1 MEEEI
6 KNRQGQESC
15 NKVQKPIKKVS
26 VKETKNHIMGTDKC
40 SSVTFKGDAQ
50 KYTLIDEQEKGTLS
64 TYFTCTTKKGELA
77 GVSFGVKSKDSD
89 GKYVYTPETTLD
101 QYDGAVHDAVV
112 SLYASG
118 NSFISLSMIYGAMTG
133 KKNSEVKLTE
143 ETKEKIVKSLWKLSS
158 AWVSINNYAEAD
170 AYNQNVKCSAKRVQ
184 RINRTAQCLYFS
196 TETIYFQNGTTSEGI
211 NVLEEPILY
220 TYAKNIRQIQSDP
233 MEIMSTP
240 VNKNEE
246 NIIMQR
252 CLYQQINRVRST
264 AKKGFSN
271 KILFEP
277 ILEELHITRD
287 YYSNVNTYNSK
298 RRRTIESMK
307 KVLDYWSNGEYKIIN
322 GYEVVK
328 DGFLIKLSRKGPSS
342 IPKELL

>member
-6 KNRQGQESC
+6 KTQKEES
-15 NKVQKPIKKVS
+15 KADTQKPVKKVS

-50 KYTLIDEQEKGTLS
+50 KYTLIDEQEKGAMS
-64 TYFTCTTKKGELA
+64 TYFTCTTKKGEMA
-77 GVSFGVKSKDSD
+77 GVTFGVKSKDSD

-118 NSFISLSMIYGAMTG
+118 NSFISLAMIYGAMTG
-133 KKNSEVKLTE
+133 KKNSEVKLTDE
-143 ETKEKIVKSLWKLSS
+143 AKEKIVKSLWKLSS

-170 AYNQNVKCSAKRVQ
+170 AYNQNVKCSARRVQ

-196 TETIYFQNGTTSEGI
+196 TETIYFENGTTSEGI

-233 MEIMSTP
+233 MEIMNTP
-240 VNKNEE
+240 LYKNEE
-246 NIIMQR
+246 NIILQR
-252 CLYQQINRVRST
+252 CLYQQINRIRST

-271 KILFEP
+271 KILFETV
-277 ILEELHITRD
+277 LNELHITAD
-287 YYSNVNTYNSK
+287 YYSKSGTYRVK
-298 RRRTIESMK
+298 KKRTIDAMK
-307 KVLDYWSNGEYKIIN
+307 KILDYWSGGEYKIIS
-322 GYEVVK
+322 GYEITE
-328 DGFLIKLSRKGPSS
+328 DGFLIKLSRKE
-342 IPKELL
+342 PKNVPNILL